1 MGGGTRKNEGGI
13 VGKGEGHNE
22 QHLIKKLKEEYFIKN
37 IYAYCK
43 EPRVFIQQEKY

>member
-1 MGGGTRKNEGGI
+1 MGGGKLERMRGI
-13 VGKGEGHNE
+13 VGKGHNE
-22 QHLIKKLKEEYFIKN
+22 QHLIKKLKEEYFKKN